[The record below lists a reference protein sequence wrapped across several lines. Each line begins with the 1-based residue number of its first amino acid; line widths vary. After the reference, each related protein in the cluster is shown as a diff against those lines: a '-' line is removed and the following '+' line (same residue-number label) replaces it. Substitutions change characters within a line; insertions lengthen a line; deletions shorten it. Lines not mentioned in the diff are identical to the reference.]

1 MDARNWKDS
10 SSYFCLWS
18 HLWWI
23 ISDEILY
30 TDSIS
35 LSCDSFMSLRLVEA
49 GLWTTWGGGGGCWGR
64 IITSEVMMSLMM
76 RWSQLDEWFLGSS
89 EGEICTLL
97 LLISDF
103 YLSCWRN
110 SSVTISDQSVRC
122 VTTNHLCHEELITR
136 DSLFWSLIV
145 TPLWH
150 HSLSPLSLWWQHSTV
165 HSHWLQFS
173 QTLDCVST
181 WHQCWQHDRH
191 PGTDWGWPLLPLT
204 NIRTRGNILDKFI
217 RISNKRMEM
226 IER

>member
-1 MDARNWKDS
+1 MLGDGCQELKRFFFLLLFVEPFVMD
-10 SSYFCLWS
+10 YFRWNSVHWLDQFVLWLLHVLEVS
-18 HLWWI
+18 
-23 ISDEILY
+23 
-30 TDSIS
+30 
-35 LSCDSFMSLRLVEA
+35 
-49 GLWTTWGGGGGCWGR
+49 WGR
-64 IITSEVMMSLMM
+64 GLNHLGRGWRLLRPHHHLRGHDVTDDAMVTITL
-76 RWSQLDEWFLGSS
+76 EWILGSS

-110 SSVTISDQSVRC
+110 SSVTISDQSVRR

-191 PGTDWGWPLLPLT
+191 PGTDWGVT
-204 NIRTRGNILDKFI
+204 TTTDQYQDTG
-217 RISNKRMEM
+217 
-226 IER
+226 